1 MNSVVDTE
9 HAQHQSHST
18 AHSNSSDSPSVPYHI
33 AMQSQQQSLLRPES
47 PSDNNIN
54 SHMHLHHPIQS
65 QQASLYDLHSQQN
78 QMYSAGAD
86 YSSDVEQRQHHSAKI
101 NGFPPMSNGPFRSPP
116 YQYGT
121 NGRSRTLTASS
132 ILPPSISA
140 RDGPTSYYSPSAS
153 DVFSPQM
160 TSPTQPHMQPFDA
173 RASHDFAASQ
183 AGLVGPSHKSF
194 GIDAYGNGAVGSG
207 LGAYQTNGK
216 ALVHSNGYAVQSTT
230 YNNVQLSSQT
240 PYGPHVATPLPSGS
254 INGSS
259 AGAPHAMLTTN
270 GIGLLGA
277 GATRNEASHEEISTI
292 FVVGFPDDM
301 QEREFQNMF
310 TFSPGFEAATLKI
323 PNGNKD
329 FHAYG
334 TSALSGRT
342 GAGYSNGYMG
352 PNDPYNLVTVNQGG
366 VVVDNGRDGM
376 LSSWGPNT
384 SGDEGPSG
392 QFLGQNGLGIPRKQ
406 IIGFAKFRTREEAL
420 AARDVLQGK
429 RVDMEKGAVLKAEMA
444 RKNLHTKRGVG
455 PVTGLAGAG
464 ASDMVGGALA
474 SMGSLQQG
482 LVTGLGETLGY
493 VNGAELSNR
502 DREMGMLGAMGISY
516 NGRWRDQLVDPNS
529 VQGRRERDEED
540 RRREREAGILN
551 AMGLSSTR
559 GARERAE
566 EEEGQRRRNKL
577 RVGNSAA
584 YDAFHSVPAMAMS
597 RQGSQLNGTNSLL
610 NAERE
615 GLNGA
620 VTSNGYVDRGFPA
633 LSDDGMPPW
642 EQVVKTAPLPISTS
656 SQRSSSPHL
665 TSSSANSNSDPA
677 RSFSPSVGGQ
687 DQGRQHSQ
695 SSSSSSSSV
704 IGPVQYGVT
713 HVHGVIGGP
722 LRNGDNVDADMAR
735 AVGDLAVNI
744 NNGNT
749 SPQLPSPSSGTSS
762 GGSGRNGVD
771 QNPPINTLYVGN
783 LPNSLSPPGQSQDCL
798 EDRLRDLFKA
808 QLGYRKMCFRQKG
821 NGPMCF
827 VEFDDVSY
835 ATKALQELYGH
846 TLNGL
851 VKGGIRLSYSKNPL
865 GVRTPTS
872 AGSNGPTMQQQ
883 QLQAASIQQSSPYSS
898 DVFSNRFDDQVRPT
912 ILRRDTNP
920 PPAQGNYMT
929 SPPPRFVSP
938 VPPTVNFS
946 SSSSVP
952 NILPRGSQPNL
963 QGYASSFSPFG
974 LPSPSSFDSD
984 SGVPEPDPSYSHHG
998 SSPP

>member
-18 AHSNSSDSPSVPYHI
+18 AHSNPSESPSVSYHI

-47 PSDNNIN
+47 PSDNIN
-54 SHMHLHHPIQS
+54 NHMHLHHPIQS
-65 QQASLYDLHSQQN
+65 QQPSLYELHSQQN

-86 YSSDVEQRQHHSAKI
+86 YSSDVEQRQHNSAKI
-101 NGFPPMSNGPFRSPP
+101 NGFPSMSNGPFRSPP
-116 YQYGT
+116 FQYGT

-140 RDGPTSYYSPSAS
+140 RDGPTSYYSPSTNE
-153 DVFSPQM
+153 VFSPQM

-183 AGLVGPSHKSF
+183 PGLVGSSHKSF
-194 GIDAYGNGAVGSG
+194 GIDAYGNGGVNSG
-207 LGAYQTNGK
+207 LVPYQTNGK
-216 ALVHSNGYAVQSTT
+216 GLVHSNGYAVQPST
-230 YNNVQLSSQT
+230 YNAVQLSSQT
-240 PYGPHVATPLPSGS
+240 PYGPHVATTLPSGS

-259 AGAPHAMLTTN
+259 AGGPHAMLTTS

-277 GATRNEASHEEISTI
+277 GATRNETSHEEISTI

-323 PNGNKD
+323 PNSNKD

-334 TSALSGRT
+334 TPALGSRT
-342 GAGYSNGYMG
+342 GAAYSNGYTG

-376 LSSWGPNT
+376 LSSWPPNT

-474 SMGSLQQG
+474 TMGSLQQG
-482 LVTGLGETLGY
+482 LLSDTLGY
-493 VNGAELSNR
+493 PNGAELSTR
-502 DREMGMLGAMGISY
+502 DREMGMLAM
-516 NGRWRDQLVDPNS
+516 
-529 VQGRRERDEED
+529 GRRERDEED

-566 EEEGQRRRNKL
+566 EEEGQRRRHKL

-584 YDAFHSVPAMAMS
+584 YDAFHSVPAMS
-597 RQGSQLNGTNSLL
+597 RQGSQVNGTNSLL

-615 GLNGA
+615 GLNA
-620 VTSNGYVDRGFPA
+620 SVASNIYMERGFPT
-633 LSDDGMPPW
+633 LSDDAIGPW
-642 EQVVKTAPLPISTS
+642 DQVVKTAPLPMSTS

-713 HVHGVIGGP
+713 HRHGVIGGP
-722 LRNGDNVDADMAR
+722 LRNGDNIDADMAR

-783 LPNSLSPPGQSQDCL
+783 LPNSLSPPGQPQDGL
-798 EDRLRDLFKA
+798 EDRLRELFKA

-872 AGSNGPTMQQQ
+872 AGSNGPTLQQQ
-883 QLQAASIQQSSPYSS
+883 QSQAASIQQSTSYNS
-898 DVFSNRFDDQVRPT
+898 DVFPNRFDDQVRPT
-912 ILRRDTNP
+912 ILRRDTN

-938 VPPTVNFS
+938 VPPTVNFG
-946 SSSSVP
+946 SSSSVS

-963 QGYASSFSPFG
+963 QSYASSFSPFG

-984 SGVPEPDPSYSHHG
+984 SGVPEPDSSYAHHS